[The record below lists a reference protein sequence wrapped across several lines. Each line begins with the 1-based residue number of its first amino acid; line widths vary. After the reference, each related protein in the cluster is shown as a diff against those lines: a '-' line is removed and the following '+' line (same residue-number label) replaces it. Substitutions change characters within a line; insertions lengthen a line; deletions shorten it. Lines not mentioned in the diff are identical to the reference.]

1 MAVSLLA
8 NSFSYLQKSNFFLS
22 RLLML
27 LAMLPVFYY
36 SSVVAWQLIYPQGFQ
51 HKVQTVNV
59 ASQSVNYTRSKQS
72 WSWFIDSSVPKA
84 PPPPP
89 PSKID
94 AKLLGVIAQGGAEGG
109 RGVALIAVKN
119 KPAVYS
125 VGDELS
131 PGVVLESVASFFVTL
146 KRGDISEILE
156 MKKTDSIFK
165 SGGNQQTGAGGSR
178 SAGLA
183 PSAPTALNSAQQIKA
198 MLVEKPGKI
207 LEAVQIERYQDQ
219 RHGAGFRIRPRK
231 GHEAVLS
238 MLGLNSDDVL
248 LSVNGRNVTQINVN
262 PKNVAA
268 MMGSGPI
275 KLKVLRGG
283 SITEVVVH

>member
-1 MAVSLLA
+1 MADSLLA
-8 NSFSYLQKSNFFLS
+8 NSVSYLQKSNFFLS
-22 RLLML
+22 RLLMS
-27 LAMLPVFYY
+27 LAALAFFYY
-36 SSVVAWQLIYPQGFQ
+36 SSVVFWQLIYPQGFQ
-51 HKVQTVNV
+51 HKAQAVNV
-59 ASQSVNYTRSKQS
+59 ADQSVHYARSKQS
-72 WSWFIDSSVPKA
+72 WSWFVDSSAPKA

-131 PGVVLESVASFFVTL
+131 PGIVLESVASFFVTL
-146 KRGDISEILE
+146 KRGDITEILE
-156 MKKTDSIFK
+156 MKKSDSIFK
-165 SGGNQQTGAGGSR
+165 SGDKKQTGMGGSR

-183 PSAPTALNSAQQIKA
+183 PSASAALRSAQEIKT

-231 GHEAVLS
+231 GHEGVLS
-238 MLGLNSDDVL
+238 TLGLNSDDVL
-248 LSVNGRNVTQINVN
+248 LSVNGKRVTQISVN